1 MSALSRLNKARKSA
15 ADYTANHPEAK
26 HYHDWRHWV
35 TRNVKA
41 RHVWRDPNFM
51 GLVYCD
57 DLETLGWRVVGAA
70 HEVNSW
76 IKETG
81 WYSDSYQSATYI
93 GMVLQLPARN
103 GIEQYV
109 PAIRHS
115 DWDTATVYLNDV
127 TPEKRDAANW
137 ANQNAE
143 REAESSREA
152 DAKDCAEQR
161 IAEARAEIHRINKIL
176 LPNFKAMRTAVLGE
190 FFCGLVK
197 VGIESYMADR
207 REAFATIKKLE
218 DDFWRAVP
226 Q

>member
-1 MSALSRLNKARKSA
+1 MTALSRLNKARASA
-15 ADYTANHPEAK
+15 AK
-26 HYHDWRHWV
+26 HTDSPHYCDWRNWI
-35 TRNVKA
+35 TRSVKA
-41 RHVWRDPNFM
+41 QRVWRNPESL
-51 GLVYCD
+51 GLLYCD
-57 DLETLGWRVVGAA
+57 DLEALGWRVVGAA

-93 GMVLQLPARN
+93 GMVLQLPSRN

-115 DWDTATVYLNDV
+115 DWDTATVYLNEV

-152 DAKDCAEQR
+152 DAQDHAEQQ
-161 IAEARAEIHRINKIL
+161 IAEARAEIHVINRQL
-176 LPNFKAMRTAVLGE
+176 LPALKDLKGAKLTPAVCSMVREGITGLLG
-190 FFCGLVK
+190 
-197 VGIESYMADR
+197 DR
-207 REAFATIKKLE
+207 AEQFRTIKKLE